1 MNGVQPWRLD
11 VRGMA
16 VALGELSGRVL
27 WFFVIHLLLFI
38 ALYLLGN
45 AQQFLDQ
52 TQLML
57 LRLMELAAIVA
68 AGAGVYRLGY
78 GIVRAF
84 ANGAVSVVR
93 LFATLLATAFSVA
106 MALASMFL
114 LIWFQL

>member
-27 WFFVIHLLLFI
+27 WYSFLHLLLLA

-45 AQQFLDQ
+45 VQEFLER
-52 TQLML
+52 TQVLL
-57 LRLMELAAIVA
+57 LRLMEITAIAAT
-68 AGAGVYRLGY
+68 GAGVYRIVYCL
-78 GIVRAF
+78 VRALTTRSLR
-84 ANGAVSVVR
+84 VPL
-93 LFATLLATAFSVA
+93 LFVTVLATAFA
-106 MALASMFL
+106 AALLLASMFL